1 VRYPR
6 DGPEYSP
13 AIAFFDATYAVALT
27 LLVTTLEIDN
37 RPSAF
42 TSLSAL
48 DRAVGAQFVAFA
60 IAFAVIAS
68 YWLMSHRMLASFAR
82 STRGRS
88 SCTSGCSLRSCCC
101 RSPSRRSG
109 TPMSRTC
116 PCPRC

>member
-1 VRYPR
+1 LTSPPSAVPARR
-6 DGPEYSP
+6 PEHNR

-60 IAFAVIAS
+60 IAFAVARIS
-68 YWLMSHRMLASFAR
+68 WLLLVVVNPVGGTWI
-82 STRGRS
+82 TR
-88 SCTSGCSLRSCCC
+88 
-101 RSPSRRSG
+101 RR
-109 TPMSRTC
+109 
-116 PCPRC
+116 